1 MPCGDTYLLYDEDD
15 IGGKPHLHIVI
26 SEPNQADEVVLV
38 SVTTR
43 RAKSDTM
50 VCLNPGEH
58 EFIVQPSVITYAYS
72 KVLTVARL
80 GEMVDRGEANPKQ
93 RTSDVL
99 LKRAQDGMAETDRA
113 SYETKRLFLDYL
125 GK

>member
-15 IGGKPHLHIVI
+15 SGGKPHLHLVI

-50 VCLNPGEH
+50 VCLSPGDH

-80 GEMVDRGEANPKQ
+80 REMGVRGEATPKQ
-93 RTSDVL
+93 RATDVL
-99 LKRAQDGMAETDRA
+99 LKRAQNGMLETDRA
-113 SYETKRLFLDYL
+113 SYEAKRLFLDYV